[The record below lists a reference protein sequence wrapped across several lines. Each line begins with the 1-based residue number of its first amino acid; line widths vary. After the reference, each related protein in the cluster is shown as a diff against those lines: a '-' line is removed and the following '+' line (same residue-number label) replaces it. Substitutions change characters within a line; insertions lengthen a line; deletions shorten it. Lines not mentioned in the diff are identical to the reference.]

1 MPITAP
7 HAPAWT
13 IRRVERLGPRQIEEL
28 AALLVAVVHGGAS
41 VGFMAPLGLE
51 KARRFWQGVDAAVRR
66 GERALLL
73 AELRDEDANA
83 PGRVVGTV
91 QLLLEQPENQPHR
104 ADLAKMQVAP
114 EMQRQG
120 LGAALM
126 QAAEDTARACG
137 KTVLVLDT
145 VTGSAGDRLYTRMGW
160 QRVGEVPHYA
170 LWPDGRPCPTTYFHK
185 QLT

>member
-1 MPITAP
+1 MKPTDTP
-7 HAPAWT
+7 TPTWT
-13 IRRVERLGPRQIEEL
+13 IRRVERLSPRQTEEL
-28 AALLVAVVHGGAS
+28 SALLVAVVHGGAS
-41 VGFMAPLGLE
+41 VGFMAPLSLE
-51 KARRFWQGVDAAVRR
+51 KARRFWRDIDAAVQR

-73 AELRDEDANA
+73 AELSDADGNA
-83 PGRVVGTV
+83 RVVGTV
-91 QLLLEQPENQPHR
+91 QLILDQPENQPHR

-145 VTGSAGDRLYTRMGW
+145 VTGSAGDRLYSRMGW
-160 QRVGEVPHYA
+160 QRVGEVPGYA

-185 QLT
+185 QLP

>member
-1 MPITAP
+1 MKPTDTP
-7 HAPAWT
+7 TWT
-13 IRRVERLGPRQIEEL
+13 IRRVDRLNPRQTEEL
-28 AALLVAVVHGGAS
+28 ATLLVAVVHGGAS
-41 VGFMAPLGLE
+41 VGFMAPLSLE
-51 KARRFWQGVDAAVRR
+51 KARRFWQDIDAAVQR

-73 AELRDEDANA
+73 AELSDADGNA
-83 PGRVVGTV
+83 RVVGTV
-91 QLLLEQPENQPHR
+91 QLILDQPENQPHR

-145 VTGSAGDRLYTRMGW
+145 VTGSAGDRLYSRMGW
-160 QRVGEVPHYA
+160 QRVGEVPGYA

-185 QLT
+185 QLP

>member
-1 MPITAP
+1 MAHPP
-7 HAPAWT
+7 PPAPAWT
-13 IRRVERLGPRQIEEL
+13 VRRVERLSPRQIEQL

-41 VGFMAPLGLE
+41 VGFMAPLSME
-51 KARRFWQGVDAAVRR
+51 KARRFWQDIDAAVQR

-73 AELRDEDANA
+73 AELSDADGNA
-83 PGRVVGTV
+83 RVVGTV
-91 QLLLEQPENQPHR
+91 QLILDQPENQPHR

-145 VTGSAGDRLYTRMGW
+145 VTGSAGDRLYSRMGW
-160 QRVGEVPHYA
+160 QRVGEVPRYA

>member
-1 MPITAP
+1 MTTPSPTP
-7 HAPAWT
+7 WR
-13 IRRVERLGPRQIEEL
+13 IRRVEQLSAPQIEDL
-28 AALLVAVVHGGAS
+28 CTLLIDVVRGGAS
-41 VGFMAPLGLE
+41 VGFLWPLSE
-51 KARRFWQGVDAAVRR
+51 ARARAFWQQIDTAVQR

-73 AELRDEDANA
+73 AEDQD
-83 PGRVVGTV
+83 GRVLGTA
-91 QLLLEQPENQPHR
+91 QLILDQPENQPHR

-160 QRVGEVPHYA
+160 QRVGEVPNYA
-170 LWPDGRPCPTTYFHK
+170 LWPDGRPCPTSYFHK
-185 QLT
+185 QLTPATR